1 MGRPS
6 PSMTSRSGDCAAL
19 VGDGLQLQ
27 PKYLDTLDFSYNG
40 SMGMLAHIPKIDD
53 DIVMSR
59 QGFSAIVDDP
69 AFVPSPSLELVLFS
83 PPSCPSLMAV
93 PGVSL
98 RFPRGSFITMSLAA
112 HSCLLFSP
120 IHRTA
125 FSFFLKVHFSSTHFI
140 QPFTSSS
147 SFGTSLL
154 HCVAKRY
161 LFRSCHDEPHIHH

>member
-1 MGRPS
+1 
-6 PSMTSRSGDCAAL
+6 MTSRSGDCAAL

-98 RFPRGSFITMSLAA
+98 RFPRGSFITMPPFLS
-112 HSCLLFSP
+112 HTPHCLLFLFKS
-120 IHRTA
+120 A
-125 FSFFLKVHFSSTHFI
+125 L
-140 QPFTSSS
+140 
-147 SFGTSLL
+147 LL
-154 HCVAKRY
+154 HTLYPTFHFLLLVWYIA
-161 LFRSCHDEPHIHH
+161 LALRSQAVPLPVLSR